1 MKESK
6 IRLIIQP
13 MMRTGFRSW
22 AQFGM
27 FLSSFSFWSLV
38 FGLTASAQA
47 GVVIKIR
54 AINPLE
60 TEAVAPIHYPLPP
73 EVTPQ
78 DIVAKRIKFSGP
90 SPALRGT
97 RDEGQGTGDSVTP
110 EADSAQEPSA
120 AEPRAPQEA
129 DFKIKYDKKNGYYYV
144 DHEVA
149 LGPRQIVTLEVE
161 VKDVWNIPT
170 ERIEALRTEVD
181 ALPAQ
186 GGELNETAAA
196 LKGEIGKALDQIV
209 QSQGQSTVAKVG
221 VEQHIKAYGKNREML
236 QQAQMDAKM
245 LQNLLKKAKGK
256 KKDVRIEEGR

>member
-1 MKESK
+1 M
-6 IRLIIQP
+6 
-13 MMRTGFRSW
+13 
-22 AQFGM
+22 
-27 FLSSFSFWSLV
+27 
-38 FGLTASAQA
+38 
-47 GVVIKIR
+47 VIKIR

-90 SPALRGT
+90 SSALRGT
-97 RDEGQGTGDSVTP
+97 MDEGQGTGDK
-110 EADSAQEPSA
+110 EPSA

-161 VKDVWNIPT
+161 VKDVWNIPP
-170 ERIEALRTEVD
+170 EQIEALRTEAD

-186 GGELNETAAA
+186 GGELNGTAAA
-196 LKGEIGKALDQIV
+196 LKQEIEKALDQIV
-209 QSQGQSTVAKVG
+209 KSQGQSTVAKVG

-245 LQNLLKKAKGK
+245 LQNLLKKARGK
-256 KKDVRIEEGR
+256 KKDVRIEEGK